1 MAVHSKSAVFYT
13 VGLTQTADPE
23 QSYGPTT
30 TDLFNDTHNMNLA
43 LLTLTKN
50 GYERGRGGLIQ

>member
-1 MAVHSKSAVFYT
+1 MAVHSMSAVFYT

-30 TDLFNDTHNMNLA
+30 TDLCNDTHTMNLA
-43 LLTLTKN
+43 LLTHTKRAVR
-50 GYERGRGGLIQ
+50 EGGLIQ

>member
-1 MAVHSKSAVFYT
+1 MAVQSMSAVFYT

-30 TDLFNDTHNMNLA
+30 TDLCNDTHNMNLA
-43 LLTLTKN
+43 LLTLTKRAMRE
-50 GYERGRGGLIQ
+50 GV